1 MQHYHPDLAKYL
13 LIAELIRVTALSV
26 NDEYD
31 TPQLALALITG
42 NLFKLIF

>member
-1 MQHYHPDLAKYL
+1 LAKYL